1 MLTDDILFASV
12 RELSKLVRSKKIS
25 STELTKAYLDRLE
38 KYGAKLGAVA
48 TITADLALQQAAQAD
63 KEIRAGKYRGLLHGI
78 PYGVKDLCATKGIP
92 TTWGAAPYKNQVFDY
107 DATVVKKL
115 RDAGAVL
122 VAKLQMVELAGGMGY
137 NSADASFTGP
147 TRTPW
152 NLEYWSGGSS
162 SGPGAAVAAAL
173 VPFAIGSETSGS
185 ILTPCAF
192 SGISGLRPT
201 YGLVSRYGAMALCWT
216 LDKLGPMCR
225 TADDCGIVLEAIAGY
240 DPNDD
245 SSVNKSFRY
254 VGPRPAKRR
263 YKVGVIKG
271 TYERV
276 QPEVKA
282 NFEASI
288 EKLRSFCDLTMD
300 VEFPDYPW
308 GQIVGT
314 IVSAEGASAFL
325 DLIESGKLAELQNP
339 NDRWGGYSG
348 MMVFAVDYLHAMR
361 VRKIARKAMLDW
373 LAKFDAVIAPTRST
387 VAYPINVNFNQA
399 YPGIQSGPSVI
410 GGTNAAGV
418 PAVCVPNGFGQFN
431 LPTSIQFVGKPF
443 DESTLLAIANRY
455 QAETDWHTK
464 RPTAYL

>member
-1 MLTDDILFASV
+1 MLSEDILFSPV
-12 RELSKLVRSKKIS
+12 RELSRLVKSKKIT

-63 KEIRAGKYRGLLHGI
+63 GEIRAGKYRGLLHGI
-78 PYGVKDLCATKGIP
+78 PYGVKDLCATKDIP
-92 TTWGAAPYKNQVFDY
+92 TAWGAAPYRNQVFDY

-122 VAKLQMVELAGGMGY
+122 AAKLQMVELAGGMGY
-137 NSADASFTGP
+137 NSADASYTGP

-152 NLEYWSGGSS
+152 NLDYWSGGSS

-173 VPFAIGSETSGS
+173 VPLAIGSETSGS

-192 SGISGLRPT
+192 SGVSGLRPT

-240 DPNDD
+240 DPNDE
-245 SSVNKSFRY
+245 SSVKKPFRY
-254 VGPRPAKRR
+254 SGSSSTKRR
-263 YKVGVIKG
+263 YHIGVIKG
-271 TYERV
+271 TYEQV
-276 QPEVKA
+276 QQEVKA
-282 NFEASI
+282 NFESSI
-288 EKLRSFCDLTMD
+288 ETLRSFCNITMD

-361 VRKIARKAMLDW
+361 VRKIARKAMHAW
-373 LAKFDAVIAPTRST
+373 LSKFDAVIAPTRST
-387 VAYPINVNFNQA
+387 VSYPINTTFNQA
-399 YPGIQSGPSVI
+399 YPGIMGGPAVI
-410 GGTNAAGV
+410 GGTNAVGV
-418 PAVCVPNGFGQFN
+418 PAVCVPNGFGQNN
-431 LPTSIQFVGKPF
+431 LPTSIQFVGKAF
-443 DESTLLAIANRY
+443 DERTLLEIANRY
-455 QAETDWHTK
+455 QTQTDWHTR